1 MKKMPDI
8 MDFESFLLEKK
19 TANTQREDTIADAVK
34 KIKDEYGHNATEFI
48 ASAQKKGVD
57 AIKDF
62 ISQTVE
68 PYIDRIQSQKE
79 LQFNGRFN
87 LDYDDLLSGLVAW
100 IIVERQLMKKYKSQ
114 Q

>member
-1 MKKMPDI
+1 MPDI

-19 TANTQREDTIADAVK
+19 TANAQREDTIADAVK
-34 KIKDEYGHNATEFI
+34 KIKDEYGYNATEFI

-62 ISQTVE
+62 ITQTVE
-68 PYIDRIQSQKE
+68 PYIDRIQSKKE
-79 LQFNGRFN
+79 LQLNGRFN

-100 IIVERQLMKKYKSQ
+100 IIVERQLMKKDKSQ
-114 Q
+114 

>member
-1 MKKMPDI
+1 MKKIPDI

-34 KIKDEYGHNATEFI
+34 KIKDEYGHNTTEFI

-62 ISQTVE
+62 ISKIVE
-68 PYIDRIQSQKE
+68 PYIDRIQSQNE
-79 LQFNGRFN
+79 LPLNGRFN
-87 LDYDDLLSGLVAW
+87 LDYDGLLSGLVSW
-100 IIVERQLMKKYKSQ
+100 IIVELQLTKKDKSK
-114 Q
+114 